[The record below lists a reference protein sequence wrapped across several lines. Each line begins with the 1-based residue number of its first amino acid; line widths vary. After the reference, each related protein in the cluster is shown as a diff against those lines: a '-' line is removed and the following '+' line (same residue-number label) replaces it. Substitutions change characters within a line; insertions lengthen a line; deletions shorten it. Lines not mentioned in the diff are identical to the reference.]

1 MAEVT
6 ARKRDSGNWE
16 YRIELAKI
24 DGKRQQKSKSGFK
37 TKSEALKAGR
47 EALRQYENGG
57 MIITPSEM
65 SVADLLDKWLIE
77 YGKTDLQQVTA
88 EGYAK
93 KIRLYIKP
101 VIGHYK
107 AKSITRQTLQELINN
122 LADKG
127 YSKNTVSSVR
137 GIITGCFDWAEM
149 NKMVAQNPAYRL
161 KLPKN
166 TAVKQRTDKHVY
178 IPMEKMEE
186 IFKRFP
192 EGSASYIPM
201 MIAYHCGLR
210 LGEVYGLTWDD
221 IDLDNRLLAVN
232 RQVQW
237 YQDKSRSKEEI
248 SMSNG
253 SRQRGGGYWYFSPP
267 KYNSYRIIEI
277 DYELLELLNREKER
291 QQRAEEYYAERYCH
305 YYSAEPISRTYDN
318 HDNDSLINPFG
329 IEQTDNEVHFVNRR
343 ESGEYITPRTMQHT
357 SSIIH
362 KQLDFI
368 EFDFHSLR
376 HTHATMLLENGAPMI
391 YIKNRLGHVKVETTE
406 QVYTNHLTDSLKSQG
421 NETLNTMFNKE

>member
-6 ARKRDSGNWE
+6 ARRRDSGVWE

-24 DGKRQQKSKSGFK
+24 DGKRQQKSKSGFRTK
-37 TKSEALKAGR
+37 TEALKAGR
-47 EALRQYENGG
+47 EALRLYENGG
-57 MIITPSEM
+57 QIITPVEM
-65 SVADLLDKWLIE
+65 SVSDLLDKWLEE
-77 YGKTDLQQVTA
+77 YGKTDLQQVTT

-107 AKSITRQTLQELINN
+107 ARSITRQILQELVSN

-137 GIITGCFDWAEM
+137 GILTSCFDWAEM
-149 NKMVAQNPAYRL
+149 NKMIVQTPAYRL
-161 KLPKN
+161 KLPKK

-178 IPMEKMEE
+178 IPKEKMDE

-192 EGSASYIPM
+192 EGSPSYLPIR
-201 MIAYHCGLR
+201 IAYHCGLR
-210 LGEVYGLTWDD
+210 LGEVYALTWDD
-221 IDLDNRLLAVN
+221 IDFENKLLSVN

-237 YQDKSRSKEEI
+237 YQDKTRTKDEI
-248 SMSNG
+248 SATNG
-253 SRQRGGGYWYFSPP
+253 SKQKGGGYWYFSPP
-267 KYNSYRIIEI
+267 KYNSYRTIEI
-277 DYELLELLNREKER
+277 DEFMLDILKREFEK
-291 QQRAEEYYAERYCH
+291 QKKASEYYAERYYH
-305 YYSAEPISRTYDN
+305 YYSSEAISLRDAN
-318 HDNDSLINPFG
+318 HDEDSLMNPFG
-329 IEQTDNEVHFVNRR
+329 TDKTDYEIQFVNRR

-357 SSIIH
+357 SSVIH

-406 QVYTNHLTDSLKSQG
+406 KVYTNHLTDALESQG
-421 NETLNTMFNKE
+421 SETLNSVFNK